1 MNPKERIQF
10 DMRQANRAELMALAK
25 LLIQLSAVLSPHGL
39 KLTVKK
45 TTAPAQKAAKS
56 AL

>member
-25 LLIQLSAVLSPHGL
+25 LLINLSAVVSTHGL

-45 TTAPAQKAAKS
+45 TTAPAPKHATAS
-56 AL
+56 F